1 MDGENENGRRASTS
15 SENGTSTDRR
25 KSEDR
30 EAYVERMRKWYL
42 EMWHSEAKKVKQ
54 QGDEMKMIEDSLI
67 DYFTMVAKAGVSWGP
82 LAIAMG
88 LSSIDLAV
96 IRRDCKTID
105 QQIKWV
111 LMKWR
116 HIMKK
121 KGRSGNVDAD
131 SVINCLERNKAY
143 GALKHLNEN
152 VLKELGKEWIDTRPA
167 ELIEAQALTD
177 LHGKEIPGATWSQ
190 DDPSTSTVD
199 STEIPESR

>member
-1 MDGENENGRRASTS
+1 MDSGNTLQRSISMTSEDGSGSERR
-15 SENGTSTDRR
+15 N
-25 KSEDR
+25 SEDR
-30 EAYVERMRKWYL
+30 EAYVEKMRKWYL

-105 QQIKWV
+105 QQIPWV

-131 SVINCLERNKAY
+131 SVIEALERNKAY

-152 VLKELGKEWIDTRPA
+152 VLKELGKEWIDTRP
-167 ELIEAQALTD
+167 
-177 LHGKEIPGATWSQ
+177 
-190 DDPSTSTVD
+190 
-199 STEIPESR
+199 TEIIESQAK